1 MTRNWH
7 AVQQLP
13 NSKGFPP
20 SLGQPDTEFSKAYEE
35 GNAHN
40 KHDKFYLYKVCL
52 LYTSDA
58 ADE

>member
-40 KHDKFYLYKVCL
+40 KHDKFYLYKVIFL
-52 LYTSDA
+52 GPI
-58 ADE
+58 